1 MDNFDNFQQSQ
12 PASSTLASVGL
23 APGRWFKVYESP
35 MPAEVMDALA
45 ARDMWLTYLSK
56 SGRKHAQLASQ
67 LVDCY
72 DRVLTPAVANVAR
85 PLAQGINTLIWPYYQ
100 SQRMLPEDLT
110 PDLVWDF
117 DHIEANRAGRLRIA
131 IRPDFLHTTSEFSHI
146 VEQVLPHTDRR
157 FGLWFDQSNTRDQAF
172 VNLITVEGAI
182 DPAVVR
188 AYRDALKDYG
198 AAPR

>member
-1 MDNFDNFQQSQ
+1 MDSFDNFQQSQ

-23 APGRWFKVYESP
+23 APGQWFRVYESP
-35 MPAEVMDALA
+35 RPAAVTDALMT
-45 ARDMWLTYLSK
+45 RDMWLTYLSK
-56 SGRKHAQLASQ
+56 SGRKHAQRASR
-67 LVDCY
+67 LVDIY
-72 DRVLTPAVANVAR
+72 NRVLTPAVAHVTL
-85 PLAQGINTLIWPYYQ
+85 PLAQGINTLIWPDY
-100 SQRMLPEDLT
+100 QRMLPEDLT

-131 IRPDFLHTTSEFSHI
+131 IRPDFLRTTSEFSHI

>member
-23 APGRWFKVYESP
+23 APGRWFTVYESP
-35 MPAEVMDALA
+35 MPAAVTDALMT
-45 ARDMWLTYLSK
+45 RDMWLTYLSK
-56 SGRKHAQLASQ
+56 SGRKHAQRASR
-67 LVDCY
+67 LVDIY
-72 DRVLTPAVANVAR
+72 NRVLTPAVANVTL
-85 PLAQGINTLIWPYYQ
+85 PLAQGINTLIWPDY
-100 SQRMLPEDLT
+100 QRMLPEDLT

-131 IRPDFLHTTSEFSHI
+131 IRPDFLRTTSEFSHI

-188 AYRDALKDYG
+188 AYCDALKDYG
-198 AAPR
+198 VAPR

>member
-1 MDNFDNFQQSQ
+1 MDSFDNFQQSQ

-23 APGRWFKVYESP
+23 APGQWFRIYESP
-35 MPAEVMDALA
+35 RPAAVTDALMT
-45 ARDMWLTYLSK
+45 RDMWLTYLSK
-56 SGRKHAQLASQ
+56 SGRKHAQRASR
-67 LVDCY
+67 LVDIY
-72 DRVLTPAVANVAR
+72 NRVLTPAVANVTL
-85 PLAQGINTLIWPYYQ
+85 PLAQGVNTLIWPDY
-100 SQRMLPEDLT
+100 QRMLPEDLT

-131 IRPDFLHTTSEFSHI
+131 IRPDFLRTTSEFSHI

-198 AAPR
+198 VAPR

>member
-23 APGRWFKVYESP
+23 APGQWLKVYESP
-35 MPAEVMDALA
+35 MPAEVTDALMT
-45 ARDMWLTYLSK
+45 RDMWLTYLSK
-56 SGRKHAQLASQ
+56 SGRKHAQRASR
-67 LVDCY
+67 LVDIY
-72 DRVLTPAVANVAR
+72 NRVLTPAVANVAL
-85 PLAQGINTLIWPYYQ
+85 PLAQGINTLIWPDY
-100 SQRMLPEDLT
+100 QRMLPEDLT

-131 IRPDFLHTTSEFSHI
+131 IRPDFLRTTSEFSHI

-198 AAPR
+198 VAPR

>member
-23 APGRWFKVYESP
+23 APGQWLKVYESP
-35 MPAEVMDALA
+35 MPAEVTDALMT
-45 ARDMWLTYLSK
+45 RDMWLTYLSK
-56 SGRKHAQLASQ
+56 SGRKHAQRASR
-67 LVDCY
+67 LVDIY
-72 DRVLTPAVANVAR
+72 NRVLTPAVANVAL
-85 PLAQGINTLIWPYYQ
+85 PLAQGINTLIWPDY
-100 SQRMLPEDLT
+100 QRMLPEDLT

-131 IRPDFLHTTSEFSHI
+131 IRPDFLRTTSEFSHI

-188 AYRDALKDYG
+188 AYRDALKDYVV
-198 AAPR
+198 APR

>member
-23 APGRWFKVYESP
+23 APGQWFRVYESP
-35 MPAEVMDALA
+35 RPAAVTDALMT
-45 ARDMWLTYLSK
+45 RDMWLTYLSK
-56 SGRKHAQLASQ
+56 SGRKHAQRASR
-67 LVDCY
+67 LVDIY
-72 DRVLTPAVANVAR
+72 NRVLTPAVANVTL
-85 PLAQGINTLIWPYYQ
+85 PLAQGINTLIWPDY
-100 SQRMLPEDLT
+100 QRMLPEDLT

-131 IRPDFLHTTSEFSHI
+131 IRPDFLRTTSEFSHI

-198 AAPR
+198 MAPR

>member
-1 MDNFDNFQQSQ
+1 MDSFDNFQQSQ

-23 APGRWFKVYESP
+23 APGQWFRIYESP
-35 MPAEVMDALA
+35 RPAAVTDALMT
-45 ARDMWLTYLSK
+45 RDMWLTYLSK
-56 SGRKHAQLASQ
+56 SGRKHAQRASR
-67 LVDCY
+67 LVDIY
-72 DRVLTPAVANVAR
+72 NRVLTPAVANVTL
-85 PLAQGINTLIWPYYQ
+85 PLAQGINTLIWPDY
-100 SQRMLPEDLT
+100 QRMLPEDLT

-131 IRPDFLHTTSEFSHI
+131 IRPDFLRTTSEFSHI

-198 AAPR
+198 VAPR

>member
-23 APGRWFKVYESP
+23 APGRWLTVYESP
-35 MPAEVMDALA
+35 MPAAVTDAIMT
-45 ARDMWLTYLSK
+45 RDMWPTYLSK
-56 SGRKHAQLASQ
+56 SGRKHAQRASR
-67 LVDCY
+67 LVDIY
-72 DRVLTPAVANVAR
+72 NRVLTPAVANVAL
-85 PLAQGINTLIWPYYQ
+85 PLAQGINTLIWPDY
-100 SQRMLPEDLT
+100 QRMLPEDLT

-131 IRPDFLHTTSEFSHI
+131 IRPDFLRTTSEFAHI

-157 FGLWFDQSNTRDQAF
+157 FGLWFDQSNTRDRAF

-188 AYRDALKDYG
+188 AYCDALKDYG
-198 AAPR
+198 VALR

>member
-1 MDNFDNFQQSQ
+1 MDSFDNFQQSQ

-23 APGRWFKVYESP
+23 APGQWFRVYESP
-35 MPAEVMDALA
+35 MPAAVTDALMT
-45 ARDMWLTYLSK
+45 RDMWLTYLSK
-56 SGRKHAQLASQ
+56 SGRKHAQRASR
-67 LVDCY
+67 LVDIY
-72 DRVLTPAVANVAR
+72 NRVLTPAVANVTL
-85 PLAQGINTLIWPYYQ
+85 PLAQGINTLIWPDY
-100 SQRMLPEDLT
+100 QRMLPEDLT

-131 IRPDFLHTTSEFSHI
+131 IRPDFLRTTSEFSHI

>member
-1 MDNFDNFQQSQ
+1 MDSFDNFQQSQ
-12 PASSTLASVGL
+12 PASPALASVGL
-23 APGRWFKVYESP
+23 APGQWLRVYESP
-35 MPAEVMDALA
+35 MPAAVMDARMT
-45 ARDMWLTYLSK
+45 RDMWLTYLSK
-56 SGRKHAQLASQ
+56 SGRKHAQLASR

-72 DRVLTPAVANVAR
+72 DRVLTPAVAHVAL
-85 PLAQGINTLIWPYYQ
+85 PLAQGINTLIWPDY
-100 SQRMLPEDLT
+100 QRMLPEDLT

-131 IRPDFLHTTSEFSHI
+131 IRPDFLHTTSEFSRI

-188 AYRDALKDYG
+188 AYRDALRDYG

>member
-1 MDNFDNFQQSQ
+1 MDSFDNFQQSQ

-23 APGRWFKVYESP
+23 APGQWFRVYESP
-35 MPAEVMDALA
+35 RPAAVTDALMT
-45 ARDMWLTYLSK
+45 RDMWLTYLSK
-56 SGRKHAQLASQ
+56 SGRKHAQRASR
-67 LVDCY
+67 LVDIY
-72 DRVLTPAVANVAR
+72 NRVLTPAVANVTL
-85 PLAQGINTLIWPYYQ
+85 PLAQGINTLIWPDY
-100 SQRMLPEDLT
+100 QRMLPEDLT

-131 IRPDFLHTTSEFSHI
+131 IRPDFLRTTSEFSHI

-198 AAPR
+198 VAPR

>member
-23 APGRWFKVYESP
+23 APGQWLRIYESP
-35 MPAEVMDALA
+35 RPAAVTDALMT
-45 ARDMWLTYLSK
+45 RDMWLTYLSK
-56 SGRKHAQLASQ
+56 SGRKHAQRASR
-67 LVDCY
+67 LVDIY
-72 DRVLTPAVANVAR
+72 NRVLTPAVANVTL
-85 PLAQGINTLIWPYYQ
+85 PLAQGVNTLIWPDY
-100 SQRMLPEDLT
+100 QRMLPEDLT

-131 IRPDFLHTTSEFSHI
+131 IRPDFLRTTSEFSHI

-198 AAPR
+198 VAPR

>member
-1 MDNFDNFQQSQ
+1 MDSFDNFQQSQ

-23 APGRWFKVYESP
+23 APGQWFRVYESP
-35 MPAEVMDALA
+35 RPAAVTDALMT
-45 ARDMWLTYLSK
+45 RDMWLTYLSK
-56 SGRKHAQLASQ
+56 SGRKHAQRASR
-67 LVDCY
+67 LVDIY
-72 DRVLTPAVANVAR
+72 NRVLTPAVANVTL
-85 PLAQGINTLIWPYYQ
+85 PLAQGINTLIWPDY
-100 SQRMLPEDLT
+100 QRMLPEDLT

-131 IRPDFLHTTSEFSHI
+131 IRPDFLRTTSEFSHI